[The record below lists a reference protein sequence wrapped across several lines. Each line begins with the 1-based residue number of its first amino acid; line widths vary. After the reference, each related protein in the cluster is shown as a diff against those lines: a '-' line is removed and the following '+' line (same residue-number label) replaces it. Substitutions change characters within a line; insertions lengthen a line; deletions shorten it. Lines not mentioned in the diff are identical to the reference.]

1 MILSVTVSTAERMR
15 HARLSDAEGMR
26 QIDGVLHNVVLV
38 GERRINVDR
47 GIGNEKRSRI
57 AGRVDGE
64 DVAHPPCGAQA
75 PIMVQDR
82 VHEFVR
88 VKRALHKGFSAARAR
103 HGDSCL
109 CRRIAVFCGNDL
121 IG

>member
-1 MILSVTVSTAERMR
+1 M
-15 HARLSDAEGMR
+15 
-26 QIDGVLHNVVLV
+26 LV

-47 GIGNEKRSRI
+47 GVGDEKRPRI
-57 AGRVDGE
+57 AGRVNGKN
-64 DVAHPPCGAQA
+64 VAHPPCGAQA
-75 PIMVQDR
+75 PLMIQDR

-88 VKRALHKGFSAARAR
+88 VKRALHKRFSAARAR
-103 HGDSCL
+103 HRDSRL